1 MEDEGR
7 RGKGGRPPT
16 GRLFPYKVFG
26 YLGAEELR
34 LLNRLAE
41 RRNGSGKPLGVAG
54 AIRKAIRLLAEREG
68 VE

>member
-1 MEDEGR
+1 M
-7 RGKGGRPPT
+7 
-16 GRLFPYKVFG
+16 FG